1 MLEQVKL
8 SVRKFQ
14 SRDNLTSENR
24 VKLDEALVSNIKEAL
39 VSEGWMPP
47 TRTKSYGDSARN
59 LPQNSSNY
67 KGKKNLL
74 GNDGEPLTCFNC
86 QSEYHFS
93 DKCELKKKASGK
105 ENKKK
110 KENLS
115 NADTMLSVLLKQR
128 AKGVRYYRESNEEE
142 VMMTHDEEELCFLLE
157 EAGIR
162 GVLDTACSKSVAGL
176 KWISK
181 YTEDLPQDITESL
194 KLQPS

>member
-1 MLEQVKL
+1 M
-8 SVRKFQ
+8 
-14 SRDNLTSENR
+14 
-24 VKLDEALVSNIKEAL
+24 
-39 VSEGWMPP
+39 
-47 TRTKSYGDSARN
+47 
-59 LPQNSSNY
+59 
-67 KGKKNLL
+67 
-74 GNDGEPLTCFNC
+74 TCFNC

-93 DKCELKKKASGK
+93 GKCELKASGK

-128 AKGVRYYRESNEEE
+128 AKGVCYYRESNEEE
-142 VMMTHDEEELCFLLE
+142 VMVTHDEEELCFLLE

-194 KLQPS
+194 KLQPSSKIYQFGGGEKRKSMGCVKLPTVVGDKKIILTVEVVDAFGIC